1 MSFET
6 WNFFFFG
13 LNREAPYTF
22 NFFWYSW
29 FPDISCTDK
38 SGFCRLFSPCLSSM
52 GAIGP
57 NLEFDLE
64 WPPSWY
70 VFPIRPVWRITF
82 PKFEPSWSKLKF
94 DTTFDLLLDLF
105 FQLTPCGGS
114 LSPRLRPIGASWNL
128 MRPLTPIDLQCD
140 TKNLISR
147 GENQKDVT
155 QRLPCVR
162 LTVVTMVDWTNYNQ
176 LMHAM
181 AATWVTSFWLST
193 LDILRQIWNWVQLN
207 CAGPQNKIYKKSDIG
222 KI

>member
-1 MSFET
+1 MEVDQNQWVFEKVTPCDTKLCSWTHKKEGKNALISSIKSAMSFET
-6 WNFFFFG
+6 WIFFFG

-29 FPDISCTDK
+29 FPDISCTDI

-140 TKNLISR
+140 TKNL
-147 GENQKDVT
+147 
-155 QRLPCVR
+155 
-162 LTVVTMVDWTNYNQ
+162 
-176 LMHAM
+176 
-181 AATWVTSFWLST
+181 
-193 LDILRQIWNWVQLN
+193 
-207 CAGPQNKIYKKSDIG
+207 
-222 KI
+222 